1 MEVELI
7 ETPLKRE
14 RIKSGISIR
23 ELARRVSTSPSEI
36 LRLEKGER
44 LGTLFVWCKLWNYF
58 NWSVEEFTDII
69 YEHYTMFKGMEVS
82 YA

>member
-1 MEVELI
+1 MEAEII

-14 RIKSGISIR
+14 RIKNGISIR
-23 ELARRVSTSPSEI
+23 GLARAVNTSPSEI

-58 NWSVEEFTDII
+58 NWSVEDFTDII
-69 YEHYTMFKGMEVS
+69 YEHYTMFTVMEEK
-82 YA
+82 YE